1 MEQKKR
7 NQYDNLDQE
16 VVFKYLDFTRQN
28 VLEDMEADVFL
39 RVCKKAAAI
48 DLNIASRKMEKKSLH
63 NVHE

>member
-1 MEQKKR
+1 
-7 NQYDNLDQE
+7 
-16 VVFKYLDFTRQN
+16 
-28 VLEDMEADVFL
+28 MEADVFL